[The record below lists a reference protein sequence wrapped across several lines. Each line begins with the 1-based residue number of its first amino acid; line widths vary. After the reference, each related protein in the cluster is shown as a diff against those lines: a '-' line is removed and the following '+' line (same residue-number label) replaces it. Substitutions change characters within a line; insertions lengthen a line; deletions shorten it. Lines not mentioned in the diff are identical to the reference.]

1 MSMMLAQRLA
11 ELGIDPQ
18 TLAARGLRLHAEPA
32 ALVEAD
38 RGADGRV
45 FELIAPAAVAWQQLR
60 DAAAADGIS
69 LFLVSAF
76 RSIAR
81 QHEIVAAKLAR
92 GQRLE
97 EILRV
102 SAAPGYSEHHTG
114 RAIDIGTPGSPLL
127 EQEFETTAAYAWLT
141 AHAGRF
147 GFTLSYPAGN
157 ADGYLYEPWHWCWQT
172 PDPRTPKEQQ
182 V

>member
-1 MSMMLAQRLA
+1 MDATLAQRLA
-11 ELGIDPQ
+11 ALGIDPA
-18 TLAARGLRLHAEPA
+18 TLAARGLVPHAEPA
-32 ALVEAD
+32 ALVVAE
-38 RGADGRV
+38 RNNDGRE

-97 EILRV
+97 DILRV

-114 RAIDIGTPGSPLL
+114 RAIDIGTPGSPVL
-127 EQEFETTAAYAWLT
+127 EQVFDTTPAYAWLC
-141 AHAGRF
+141 AHAARF
-147 GFTLSYPAGN
+147 GYTLSYPPGN
-157 ADGYLYEPWHWCWQT
+157 ADGYLYEPWHWCWHAC
-172 PDPRTPKEQQ
+172 
-182 V
+182 